1 MLESCPVMQI
11 HLITHNIKQQ
21 TGEVSGEGKHHPN
34 IYPDNTHCFLNFL
47 FFRSVRSVPPSILKA
62 CLLFMFMHCFAFSSP
77 RALLL
82 WNLFA
87 KERRMW
93 LQGKPR
99 RVGNSLNVLDKCT
112 VCKGANLI
120 SMIWNFKGITC
131 CNCLTRESINHC
143 AVRSSCNFFPNA
155 GIYFLTIFPF
165 FWFNLARSFKRLIAA
180 IFKNNKLLSHMFQ
193 H

>member
-1 MLESCPVMQI
+1 M
-11 HLITHNIKQQ
+11 
-21 TGEVSGEGKHHPN
+21 SGNHFVLLGN
-34 IYPDNTHCFLNFL
+34 CFLKIAFL
-47 FFRSVRSVPPSILKA
+47 LFHINHAPPSIFRA
-62 CLLFMFMHCFAFSSP
+62 CLLFHVYALLCFLIPCALFSS
-77 RALLL
+77 
-82 WNLFA
+82 NLFA

-93 LQGKPR
+93 LQGKPH

-180 IFKNNKLLSHMFQ
+180 IFKNNKLLSHMSQ